1 MTSISKN
8 MYINNFDN
16 MVNEYNNTYHSTI
29 KLKPVNVKLSTY
41 INFGVENND
50 GDTKFEVGNRVR
62 ISKDKNVLAKCYAL
76 SLSEGVLWLKKLK
89 IICCGLKIQGLE
101 LKR

>member
-1 MTSISKN
+1 M
-8 MYINNFDN
+8 
-16 MVNEYNNTYHSTI
+16 
-29 KLKPVNVKLSTY
+29 STY

-50 GDTKFEVGNRVR
+50 DDTKFEVGNRVR
-62 ISKDKNVLAKCYAL
+62 ISKDKKVLAKCYAL
-76 SLSEGVLWLKKLK
+76 SLSEGVLWLKNLK